1 MSISP
6 FEHPFLS
13 GLFADPE
20 IAALLSAQA
29 DIGEMLRFEAALA
42 QAQAALD
49 IIPGE
54 AATAIAQ
61 AVAAF
66 TPDMDALAQGVSR
79 DGVVIPALVR
89 QLRAVLP
96 EQYRAHLHFG
106 VTSQDV
112 IDSSLII
119 RFKAIVAILDA
130 RLEGLIAALDSLAAR
145 FGTNPL
151 MARTRMQDALPIV
164 VADRLADWKLPLI
177 RHRQRLAELLP
188 RLLVVQLG
196 GPVGTADAF
205 GAQAGTLAAGLATA
219 LGLQAPDKAWHSQRD
234 TLVEFAAWL
243 ALVSGS
249 LGKVGQDVALMAQN
263 AVADIALAGGGGSS
277 AMAHK
282 SNPVAA
288 EVLVSL
294 ARHNATLVSGATQS
308 LIHEHE
314 RSGSAW
320 TLEWLTLPQ
329 MAHTTGSGLL
339 LAQRLLTSVKRIGSQ
354 A

>member
-29 DIGEMLRFEAALA
+29 DIGEILRFEAALA

-89 QLRAVLP
+89 QLRAALP

-112 IDSSLII
+112 IDTSLII

-145 FGTNPL
+145 FGANPL

-205 GAQAGTLAAGLATA
+205 GAQAGKLAAGLAAA

-249 LGKVGQDVALMAQN
+249 LGKLGQDVALMAQN

-294 ARHNATLVSGATQS
+294 ARHNATLVSGAIQS

>member
-6 FEHPFLS
+6 FEHPYLS

-20 IAALLSAQA
+20 IAALLSAEA
-29 DIGEMLRFEAALA
+29 DIKEMLHFEAGLAYAQSALGLIP
-42 QAQAALD
+42 LD
-49 IIPGE
+49 
-54 AATAIAQ
+54 AATAITQ
-61 AVAAF
+61 AIATF
-66 TPDMDALAQGVSR
+66 TPDLEGLAQGVAR
-79 DGVVIPALVR
+79 DGVVIPALVK
-89 QLRAVLP
+89 QLRAKLP
-96 EQYRAHLHFG
+96 EPHRAHLHFG

-119 RFKAIVAILDA
+119 RFKAITAILDT
-130 RLEGLIAALDSLAAR
+130 RLATLIATLDTLSTR
-145 FGTNPL
+145 FGANPL
-151 MARTRMQDALPIV
+151 MARTRMQDALPIT
-164 VADRLADWKLPLI
+164 VADRITDWQLPLI

-196 GPVGTADAF
+196 GPVGTGDAF
-205 GAQAGTLAAGLATA
+205 GEQGRALTIRLATA
-219 LGLQAPDKAWHSQRD
+219 LGLNAPDKAWHSQRD
-234 TLVEFAAWL
+234 TLAEFAAWL

-249 LGKVGQDVALMAQN
+249 LGKVGQDIALMAQN
-263 AVADIALAGGGGSS
+263 AIADITLSGGGGSS

-288 EVLVSL
+288 EVLISL
-294 ARHNATLVSGATQS
+294 ARHNATLVSGATHA

-314 RSGSAW
+314 RSGAAW

-329 MAHTTGSGLL
+329 MVQTTGSGLL
-339 LAQRLLTSVKRIGSQ
+339 LAERLLASVERMGTR